1 MVLVACRTVNQEKG
15 WTMVFS
21 SVNHPFFIWKKP
33 VFLKLSNKNHG
44 LAARIGMTWS
54 LSSDMAME
62 RPHRL
67 WMMFQTEFSI
77 LHENSQCQVY
87 IELVELPTGD
97 VQDHTKMARFEPWDL
112 NTYLVGG
119 FKTHTH
125 THRCT
130 YVQSNTL
137 IFNPANGRMLPT
149 YIYISLTCIRWVETT
164 PGRAEKNRAIS
175 PERGSAKG
183 DGLEWH

>member
-21 SVNHPFFIWKKP
+21 SVNHPFFIWKKH
-33 VFLKLSNKNHG
+33 VFLKLANKNHG

-67 WMMFQTEFSI
+67 WMMFQTSFPSFMRI
-77 LHENSQCQVY
+77 PSARWYRVG
-87 IELVELPTGD
+87 ELPTGD

-112 NTYLVGG
+112 THIWLVVS
-119 FKTHTH
+119 KHTR